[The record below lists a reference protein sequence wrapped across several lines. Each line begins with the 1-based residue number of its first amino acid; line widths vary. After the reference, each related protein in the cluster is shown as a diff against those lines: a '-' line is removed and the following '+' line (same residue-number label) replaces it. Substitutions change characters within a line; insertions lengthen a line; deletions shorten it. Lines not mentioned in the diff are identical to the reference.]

1 MKNNNRIS
9 VKAVCASITG
19 ELMEKN
25 EDNFCFNGAC
35 MPASHDDLEK
45 NLTAEVGGQW
55 IAVFDGIGGLPKG
68 EVASYLAAETLL
80 DEERPWNEEDE
91 QNYETILLQMLKNAG
106 DNITNWRKDRKITK
120 MGTTISA
127 LKFGQKAIYGLS
139 IGDSRIYRMH
149 DGKLEQL
156 SSDHTFRRPGHMK
169 SALTEY
175 LGKENQ
181 EEFLKTS
188 FLCVPYEVG
197 DKYLICSDGLT
208 DMLEESKIR
217 SRMEQPIEEAAE
229 SLIAETIRMGADD
242 NTTIILAEV
251 QSELNEVQ
259 SEPDAAAGR
268 QIEYIQDGAEITS
281 EEWITQL
288 RQEKYRSFG
297 FEYKNW
303 KNENLMLYWT
313 DQDTNEKHYYSNFVG
328 IVRRADK
335 MLLSLPKS
343 VKLDQDE
350 GYMQKLKM
358 LKVYAKLLDLYLAD
372 VWEAAEQDQKCKPKK
387 SSWNMVTQSVEQ
399 WCAQTEKDQA
409 DTAEVQIIAAVKFE
423 KVYEWLLGWLYGNQI
438 SLFGEKVFFE
448 SKILDQKEIDINECQ
463 NNVYSWKV
471 YGKSG
476 NGIQDRT
483 PVFKNQEKKNIPDIV
498 IEIDK
503 EDPELK
509 NVCCILDAKY
519 CGWDGESYILPGN
532 ADMYKQFFYQEQF
545 VKLYS
550 ERAPEKEV
558 KIYNALIF
566 PDYIGDTVR
575 TNKNKEGIL
584 RLCAVLNFD
593 LHKDRTIGI
602 WQVNLQKLIEGRIS
616 SDEEV
621 QKQMQKN
628 CRGITESLMKNG
640 KDFLPMRTK

>member
-1 MKNNNRIS
+1 
-9 VKAVCASITG
+9 
-19 ELMEKN
+19 MERN
-25 EDNFCFNGAC
+25 EDNFCFNGIG
-35 MPASHDDLEK
+35 MPEVHDDLEE

-55 IAVFDGIGGLPKG
+55 VAVFDGIGGLPRG
-68 EVASYLAAETLL
+68 EEASYLAAKTLL
-80 DEERPWNEEDE
+80 DEERPWTEQDE
-91 QNYETILLQMLKNAG
+91 QNYETILLQMLKKIN
-106 DNITNWRKDRKITK
+106 DNITSWRKDRKITK
-120 MGTTISA
+120 MGTTMSA
-127 LKFGQKAIYGLS
+127 LKFGQEAIYGLS

-156 SSDHTFRRPGHMK
+156 STDHTFRRPGHMK

-175 LGKENQ
+175 LGKEHQ
-181 EEFLKTS
+181 AEFPENS
-188 FLCVPYEVG
+188 FFCVPYKKG
-197 DKYLICSDGLT
+197 DRYLICSDGLT
-208 DMLEESKIR
+208 DMLEESKIK
-217 SRMEQPIEEAAE
+217 SRMEQPVEEAVT
-229 SLIAETIRMGADD
+229 SLIEETIRMGADD

-251 QSELNEVQ
+251 QSETDEVQ
-259 SEPDAAAGR
+259 NGSDAMQSESDAVMGK

-281 EEWITQL
+281 EEWIMQL
-288 RQEKYRSFG
+288 QQEKYRSFG

-303 KNENLMLYWT
+303 KNENLIFYRT

-328 IVRRADK
+328 IVRWADK

-343 VKLDQDE
+343 VKLDQSE
-350 GYMQKLKM
+350 GYLKKLEM

-372 VWEAAEQDQKCKPKK
+372 VWEAAERNQKCKPKK
-387 SSWNMVTQSVEQ
+387 APWNMVSQSVEQ
-399 WCAQTEKDQA
+399 WCAQTEKEQA

-448 SKILDQKEIDINECQ
+448 SKILDQKEININECQ

-498 IEIDK
+498 IEMDK
-503 EDPELK
+503 EDSELK
-509 NVCCILDAKY
+509 NVCCILDAQY

-532 ADMYKQFFYQEQF
+532 ADIYKQFFYQEQF

-550 ERAPEKEV
+550 KQAPEKEV

-566 PDYIGDTVR
+566 PDYMGDTVR

-584 RLCAVLNFD
+584 RLCAVAAFD

-621 QKQMQKN
+621 QKRMQKN
-628 CRGITESLMKNG
+628 CRGITESLIKTG

>member
-1 MKNNNRIS
+1 
-9 VKAVCASITG
+9 
-19 ELMEKN
+19 MERN
-25 EDNFCFNGAC
+25 EDNFCFNGIG
-35 MPASHDDLEK
+35 MPEVHDDLEE

-55 IAVFDGIGGLPKG
+55 VAVFDGIGGLPRG
-68 EVASYLAAETLL
+68 EEASYLAAKTLL
-80 DEERPWNEEDE
+80 DEERPWTEQDE
-91 QNYETILLQMLKNAG
+91 QNYETILLQMLKKIN
-106 DNITNWRKDRKITK
+106 DNITSWRKDRKITK
-120 MGTTISA
+120 MGTTMSA
-127 LKFGQKAIYGLS
+127 LKFGQEAIYGLS

-156 SSDHTFRRPGHMK
+156 STDHTFRRPGHMK

-175 LGKENQ
+175 LGKEHQ
-181 EEFLKTS
+181 AEFPENS
-188 FLCVPYEVG
+188 FFCVPYKKG
-197 DKYLICSDGLT
+197 DRYLICSDGLT
-208 DMLEESKIR
+208 DMLEESKIK
-217 SRMEQPIEEAAE
+217 SRMEQPVEEAVT
-229 SLIAETIRMGADD
+229 SLIEETIRMGADD

-251 QSELNEVQ
+251 ESETDEVQNGSDAMQSE
-259 SEPDAAAGR
+259 SDAVMGK

-281 EEWITQL
+281 EEWIMQL
-288 RQEKYRSFG
+288 QQEKYRSFG

-303 KNENLMLYWT
+303 KNENLIFYRT

-328 IVRRADK
+328 IVRWADK

-343 VKLDQDE
+343 VKLDQSE
-350 GYMQKLKM
+350 GYLKKLEM

-372 VWEAAEQDQKCKPKK
+372 VWEAAERDQKCKPKK
-387 SSWNMVTQSVEQ
+387 APWNMVSQSVEQ
-399 WCAQTEKDQA
+399 WCAQTEKEQA

-448 SKILDQKEIDINECQ
+448 SKILDQKEININECQ

-498 IEIDK
+498 IEMDK
-503 EDPELK
+503 EDSELK
-509 NVCCILDAKY
+509 NICCILDAKY
-519 CGWDGESYILPGN
+519 CGWGGESYILPGN
-532 ADMYKQFFYQEQF
+532 ADIYKQFFYQEQF

-550 ERAPEKEV
+550 KQAPEKEV

-566 PDYIGDTVR
+566 PDYMGDTVR

-584 RLCAVLNFD
+584 RLCAVAAFD

-621 QKQMQKN
+621 QKRMQKN
-628 CRGITESLMKNG
+628 CRGITESLIKTG

>member
-1 MKNNNRIS
+1 
-9 VKAVCASITG
+9 
-19 ELMEKN
+19 MERN
-25 EDNFCFNGAC
+25 EDNFCFNGIG
-35 MPASHDDLEK
+35 MPEVHDDLEE
-45 NLTAEVGGQW
+45 NLIAEVGGQW
-55 IAVFDGIGGLPKG
+55 VAVFDGIGGLPRG
-68 EVASYLAAETLL
+68 EEASYLAAKTLL
-80 DEERPWNEEDE
+80 DEERPWTEQDE
-91 QNYETILLQMLKNAG
+91 QNYETILLQMLKKIN
-106 DNITNWRKDRKITK
+106 DNITSWRKDRKITK
-120 MGTTISA
+120 MGTTMSA
-127 LKFGQKAIYGLS
+127 LKFGQEAIYGLS

-156 SSDHTFRRPGHMK
+156 STDHTFRRPGHMK

-175 LGKENQ
+175 LGKEHQ
-181 EEFLKTS
+181 AEFPENS
-188 FLCVPYEVG
+188 FFCVPYEKG
-197 DKYLICSDGLT
+197 DRYLICSDGLT
-208 DMLEESKIR
+208 DMLEESKIK
-217 SRMEQPIEEAAE
+217 SRMDQPVEEAVT
-229 SLIAETIRMGADD
+229 SLIEETIRMGADD

-251 QSELNEVQ
+251 ESETDEVQNGSDAMQSE
-259 SEPDAAAGR
+259 SDAVMGK

-281 EEWITQL
+281 EEWIMQL
-288 RQEKYRSFG
+288 QQEKYRSFG

-303 KNENLMLYWT
+303 KNENLIFYRT

-328 IVRRADK
+328 IVRWADK
-335 MLLSLPKS
+335 MLLSFPKS
-343 VKLDQDE
+343 VKLDQSE
-350 GYMQKLKM
+350 GYLKKLEM

-372 VWEAAEQDQKCKPKK
+372 VWEAAERNQKCKPKK
-387 SSWNMVTQSVEQ
+387 APWNMVSQSVEQ
-399 WCAQTEKDQA
+399 WCAQTEKEQA

-448 SKILDQKEIDINECQ
+448 SKILDQKEININECQ

-498 IEIDK
+498 IEMDK
-503 EDPELK
+503 EDSELK
-509 NVCCILDAKY
+509 NICCILDAKY
-519 CGWDGESYILPGN
+519 CGWGGESYILPGN
-532 ADMYKQFFYQEQF
+532 ADIYKQFFYQEQF

-550 ERAPEKEV
+550 KQAPEKEV

-566 PDYIGDTVR
+566 PDYMGDTVR

-584 RLCAVLNFD
+584 RLCAVAAFD

-621 QKQMQKN
+621 QKRMQKN
-628 CRGITESLMKNG
+628 CRGITESLIKTG

>member
-1 MKNNNRIS
+1 
-9 VKAVCASITG
+9 
-19 ELMEKN
+19 MERN
-25 EDNFCFNGAC
+25 EDNFCFNGIG
-35 MPASHDDLEK
+35 MPEVHDDLEE

-55 IAVFDGIGGLPKG
+55 VAVFDGIGGLPRG
-68 EVASYLAAETLL
+68 EEASYLAAKTLL
-80 DEERPWNEEDE
+80 DEERPWTEQDE
-91 QNYETILLQMLKNAG
+91 QNYETILLQMLKKIN
-106 DNITNWRKDRKITK
+106 DNITSWRKDRKITK
-120 MGTTISA
+120 MGTTMSA
-127 LKFGQKAIYGLS
+127 LKFGQEAIYGLS

-156 SSDHTFRRPGHMK
+156 STDHTFRRPGHMK

-175 LGKENQ
+175 LGKEHQ
-181 EEFLKTS
+181 AEFPENS
-188 FLCVPYEVG
+188 FFCVPYEK
-197 DKYLICSDGLT
+197 DDRYLICSDGLT
-208 DMLEESKIR
+208 DMLEESKIK
-217 SRMEQPIEEAAE
+217 SRMEQPLEEAVT
-229 SLIAETIRMGADD
+229 SLIEETIRMGADD

-251 QSELNEVQ
+251 QSETDEVQ
-259 SEPDAAAGR
+259 NGSDAMQSESDAVMGK

-281 EEWITQL
+281 EEWIMQL
-288 RQEKYRSFG
+288 QQEKYRSFG

-303 KNENLMLYWT
+303 KNENLIFYRT

-328 IVRRADK
+328 IVRWADK
-335 MLLSLPKS
+335 MLLSFPKS
-343 VKLDQDE
+343 VKLDQSE
-350 GYMQKLKM
+350 GYLKKLEM

-372 VWEAAEQDQKCKPKK
+372 VWEAAERNQKCKPKK
-387 SSWNMVTQSVEQ
+387 APWNMVSQSVEQ
-399 WCAQTEKDQA
+399 WCAQTEKEQA

-448 SKILDQKEIDINECQ
+448 SKILDQKEININECQ

-498 IEIDK
+498 IEMDK

-509 NVCCILDAKY
+509 NICCILDAKY
-519 CGWDGESYILPGN
+519 CGLDGESYILPGN
-532 ADMYKQFFYQEQF
+532 ADIYKQFFYQEQF

-550 ERAPEKEV
+550 KQAPEKEV

-566 PDYIGDTVR
+566 PDYMGDTVR

-584 RLCAVLNFD
+584 RLCAVAAFD

-621 QKQMQKN
+621 QKRMQKN
-628 CRGITESLMKNG
+628 CRGITESLIKTG

>member
-1 MKNNNRIS
+1 
-9 VKAVCASITG
+9 
-19 ELMEKN
+19 MERN
-25 EDNFCFNGAC
+25 EDNFCFNGIG
-35 MPASHDDLEK
+35 MPEVHDDLEE

-55 IAVFDGIGGLPKG
+55 VAVFDGIGGLPRG
-68 EVASYLAAETLL
+68 EEASYLAAKTLL
-80 DEERPWNEEDE
+80 DEERPWTEQDE
-91 QNYETILLQMLKNAG
+91 QNYETILLQMLKKIN
-106 DNITNWRKDRKITK
+106 DNITSWRKDRKITK
-120 MGTTISA
+120 MGTTMSA
-127 LKFGQKAIYGLS
+127 LKFGQEAIYGLS

-156 SSDHTFRRPGHMK
+156 STDHTFRRPGHMK

-175 LGKENQ
+175 LGKEHQ
-181 EEFLKTS
+181 AEFPENS
-188 FLCVPYEVG
+188 FFCVPYKKG
-197 DKYLICSDGLT
+197 DRYLICSDGLT
-208 DMLEESKIR
+208 DMLEESKIK
-217 SRMEQPIEEAAE
+217 SRMEQPVEEAVT
-229 SLIAETIRMGADD
+229 SLIEETIRMGADD

-251 QSELNEVQ
+251 ESETDEVQNGSDAMQSE
-259 SEPDAAAGR
+259 SDAVMGK

-281 EEWITQL
+281 EEWIMQL
-288 RQEKYRSFG
+288 QQEKYRSFG

-303 KNENLMLYWT
+303 KNENLIFYRT

-328 IVRRADK
+328 IVRWADK

-343 VKLDQDE
+343 VKLDQSE
-350 GYMQKLKM
+350 GYLKKLEM

-372 VWEAAEQDQKCKPKK
+372 VWEAAERDQKCKPKK
-387 SSWNMVTQSVEQ
+387 APWNMVSQSVEQ
-399 WCAQTEKDQA
+399 WCAQTEKEQA

-448 SKILDQKEIDINECQ
+448 SKILDQKEININECQ

-498 IEIDK
+498 IEMDK

-509 NVCCILDAKY
+509 NICCILDAKY
-519 CGWDGESYILPGN
+519 CGWGGESYILPGN
-532 ADMYKQFFYQEQF
+532 ADIYKQFFYQEQF

-550 ERAPEKEV
+550 KQAPEKEV

-566 PDYIGDTVR
+566 PDYMGDTVR

-584 RLCAVLNFD
+584 RLCAVAAFD

-621 QKQMQKN
+621 QKRMQKN
-628 CRGITESLMKNG
+628 CRGITESLIKTG

>member
-1 MKNNNRIS
+1 
-9 VKAVCASITG
+9 
-19 ELMEKN
+19 MERN
-25 EDNFCFNGAC
+25 EDNFCFNGIG
-35 MPASHDDLEK
+35 MPEVHDDLEE

-55 IAVFDGIGGLPKG
+55 VAVFDGIGGLPRG
-68 EVASYLAAETLL
+68 EEASYLAAKTLL
-80 DEERPWNEEDE
+80 DEERPWTEQDE
-91 QNYETILLQMLKNAG
+91 QNYETILLQMLKKIN
-106 DNITNWRKDRKITK
+106 DNITSWRKDRKITK
-120 MGTTISA
+120 MGTTMSA
-127 LKFGQKAIYGLS
+127 LKFGQEAIYGLS

-156 SSDHTFRRPGHMK
+156 STDHIFRRPGHMK

-175 LGKENQ
+175 LGKEHQ
-181 EEFLKTS
+181 AEFPENS
-188 FLCVPYEVG
+188 FFCVPYEKG
-197 DKYLICSDGLT
+197 DRYLICSDGLT
-208 DMLEESKIR
+208 DMLEESKIK
-217 SRMEQPIEEAAE
+217 SRMEQPVEEAVT
-229 SLIAETIRMGADD
+229 SLIEETIRMGADD

-251 QSELNEVQ
+251 ESETDEVQ
-259 SEPDAAAGR
+259 NGSDAMQSKSDAVMGK

-281 EEWITQL
+281 EEWIMQL
-288 RQEKYRSFG
+288 QQEKYRSFG

-303 KNENLMLYWT
+303 KNENLIFYRT

-328 IVRRADK
+328 IVRWADK

-343 VKLDQDE
+343 VKLDQSE
-350 GYMQKLKM
+350 GYLKKLEM

-372 VWEAAEQDQKCKPKK
+372 VWEAAERNQKCKPKK
-387 SSWNMVTQSVEQ
+387 APWNMVSQSVEQ
-399 WCAQTEKDQA
+399 WCAQTEKEQA

-448 SKILDQKEIDINECQ
+448 SKILDQKEININECQ

-498 IEIDK
+498 IEMDK
-503 EDPELK
+503 EDSELK
-509 NVCCILDAKY
+509 NTCCILDAKY
-519 CGWDGESYILPGN
+519 CGWGGESYILPGN
-532 ADMYKQFFYQEQF
+532 ADIYKQFFYQEQF

-550 ERAPEKEV
+550 KQAPEKEV

-566 PDYIGDTVR
+566 PDYMGDTVR

-584 RLCAVLNFD
+584 RLCAVAAFD

-621 QKQMQKN
+621 QKRMQKN
-628 CRGITESLMKNG
+628 CRGITESLIKTG

>member
-1 MKNNNRIS
+1 
-9 VKAVCASITG
+9 
-19 ELMEKN
+19 MERN
-25 EDNFCFNGAC
+25 EDNFCFNGIG
-35 MPASHDDLEK
+35 MPEVHDDLEE

-55 IAVFDGIGGLPKG
+55 VAVFDGIGGLPRG
-68 EVASYLAAETLL
+68 EEASYLAAKTLL
-80 DEERPWNEEDE
+80 DEKRPWTEQDE
-91 QNYETILLQMLKNAG
+91 QNYETILLQMLKKIN
-106 DNITNWRKDRKITK
+106 DNITSWRKDRKITK
-120 MGTTISA
+120 MGTTMSA
-127 LKFGQKAIYGLS
+127 LKFGQEAIYGLS

-156 SSDHTFRRPGHMK
+156 STDHTFRRPGHMK

-175 LGKENQ
+175 LGKEHQ
-181 EEFLKTS
+181 AEFPENS
-188 FLCVPYEVG
+188 FFCVPYEKG
-197 DKYLICSDGLT
+197 DRYLICSDGLT
-208 DMLEESKIR
+208 DMLEESKIK
-217 SRMEQPIEEAAE
+217 SRMEQPLEEAVT
-229 SLIAETIRMGADD
+229 SLIEETIRMGADD

-251 QSELNEVQ
+251 ESETDEVQNGSDAMQSE
-259 SEPDAAAGR
+259 SDAVMGK

-281 EEWITQL
+281 EEWIMQL
-288 RQEKYRSFG
+288 QQEKYRSFG

-303 KNENLMLYWT
+303 KNENLIFYRT

-328 IVRRADK
+328 IVRWADK

-343 VKLDQDE
+343 VKLDQSE
-350 GYMQKLKM
+350 GYLKKLEM

-372 VWEAAEQDQKCKPKK
+372 VWEAAERNQKCKPKK
-387 SSWNMVTQSVEQ
+387 APWNMVSQSVEQ
-399 WCAQTEKDQA
+399 WCAQTEKEQA

-448 SKILDQKEIDINECQ
+448 SKILDQKEININECQ

-498 IEIDK
+498 IEMDK

-509 NVCCILDAKY
+509 NICCILDAKY
-519 CGWDGESYILPGN
+519 YGWDGESYILPGN
-532 ADMYKQFFYQEQF
+532 ADIYKQFFYQEQF

-550 ERAPEKEV
+550 KQAPEKEV

-566 PDYIGDTVR
+566 PDYMGDTVR
-575 TNKNKEGIL
+575 TNKNKEEIL
-584 RLCAVLNFD
+584 RLYAVAAFD

-621 QKQMQKN
+621 QKRMQKN
-628 CRGITESLMKNG
+628 CRGITESLIKTG

>member
-1 MKNNNRIS
+1 M
-9 VKAVCASITG
+9 
-19 ELMEKN
+19 
-25 EDNFCFNGAC
+25 
-35 MPASHDDLEK
+35 
-45 NLTAEVGGQW
+45 
-55 IAVFDGIGGLPKG
+55 
-68 EVASYLAAETLL
+68 
-80 DEERPWNEEDE
+80 
-91 QNYETILLQMLKNAG
+91 
-106 DNITNWRKDRKITK
+106 
-120 MGTTISA
+120 SA
-127 LKFGQKAIYGLS
+127 LKFGQEAIYGLS

-156 SSDHTFRRPGHMK
+156 STDHTFRRPGHMK

-175 LGKENQ
+175 LGKEHQ
-181 EEFLKTS
+181 AEFPENS
-188 FLCVPYEVG
+188 FFCVPYEK
-197 DKYLICSDGLT
+197 DDRYLICSDGLT
-208 DMLEESKIR
+208 DMLEESKIK
-217 SRMEQPIEEAAE
+217 SRMEQPLEEAVT
-229 SLIAETIRMGADD
+229 SLIEETIRMGADD

-251 QSELNEVQ
+251 QSETDEVQ
-259 SEPDAAAGR
+259 NGSDAMQSESDAVMGK

-281 EEWITQL
+281 EEWIMQL
-288 RQEKYRSFG
+288 QQEKYRSFG

-303 KNENLMLYWT
+303 KNENLIFYRT

-328 IVRRADK
+328 IVRWADK
-335 MLLSLPKS
+335 MLLSFPKS
-343 VKLDQDE
+343 VKLDQSE
-350 GYMQKLKM
+350 GYLKKLEM

-372 VWEAAEQDQKCKPKK
+372 VWEAAERNQKCKPKK
-387 SSWNMVTQSVEQ
+387 APWNMVSQSVEQ
-399 WCAQTEKDQA
+399 WCAQTEKEQA

-423 KVYEWLLGWLYGNQI
+423 KVYEWLLGWLSGNQI

-448 SKILDQKEIDINECQ
+448 SKILDQKEININECQ

-498 IEIDK
+498 IEMDK

-509 NVCCILDAKY
+509 NICCILDAKY

-532 ADMYKQFFYQEQF
+532 ADIYKQFFYQEQF

-550 ERAPEKEV
+550 KQAPEKEV

-566 PDYIGDTVR
+566 PDYMGDTVR

-584 RLCAVLNFD
+584 RLCAVAAFD

-621 QKQMQKN
+621 QKRMQKN
-628 CRGITESLMKNG
+628 CRGITESLIKTG

>member
-1 MKNNNRIS
+1 
-9 VKAVCASITG
+9 
-19 ELMEKN
+19 MERN
-25 EDNFCFNGAC
+25 EDNFCFNGIG
-35 MPASHDDLEK
+35 MPEVHDDLEE

-55 IAVFDGIGGLPKG
+55 VAVFDGIGGLPRG
-68 EVASYLAAETLL
+68 EEASYLAAKTLL
-80 DEERPWNEEDE
+80 DEERPWTEQDE
-91 QNYETILLQMLKNAG
+91 QNYETILLQMLKKIN
-106 DNITNWRKDRKITK
+106 DNITSWRKDRKITK
-120 MGTTISA
+120 MGTTMSA
-127 LKFGQKAIYGLS
+127 LKFGQEAIYGLS

-156 SSDHTFRRPGHMK
+156 STDHTFRRPGHMK

-175 LGKENQ
+175 LGKEHQ
-181 EEFLKTS
+181 AEFPENS
-188 FLCVPYEVG
+188 FFCVPYKKG
-197 DKYLICSDGLT
+197 DRYLICSDGLT
-208 DMLEESKIR
+208 DMLEESKIK
-217 SRMEQPIEEAAE
+217 SRMEQPVEEAVT
-229 SLIAETIRMGADD
+229 SLIEETIRMGADD

-251 QSELNEVQ
+251 QSETDEVQ
-259 SEPDAAAGR
+259 NGSDAMQSESDAVMGK

-281 EEWITQL
+281 EEWIMQL
-288 RQEKYRSFG
+288 QQEKYRSFG

-303 KNENLMLYWT
+303 KNENLIFYRT

-328 IVRRADK
+328 IVRWADK

-343 VKLDQDE
+343 VKLDQSE
-350 GYMQKLKM
+350 GYLKKLEM

-372 VWEAAEQDQKCKPKK
+372 VWEAAERDQKCKPKK
-387 SSWNMVTQSVEQ
+387 APWNMVSQSVEQ
-399 WCAQTEKDQA
+399 WCAQTEKEQA

-448 SKILDQKEIDINECQ
+448 SKILDQKEININECQ

-498 IEIDK
+498 IEMDK

-509 NVCCILDAKY
+509 NICCILDTKY

-532 ADMYKQFFYQEQF
+532 ADIYKQFFYQEQF

-550 ERAPEKEV
+550 KQAPEKEV

-566 PDYIGDTVR
+566 PDYMGDTVR

-584 RLCAVLNFD
+584 RLCAVAAFD

-621 QKQMQKN
+621 QKRMQKN
-628 CRGITESLMKNG
+628 CRGITESLIKTG

>member
-1 MKNNNRIS
+1 
-9 VKAVCASITG
+9 
-19 ELMEKN
+19 MERN
-25 EDNFCFNGAC
+25 EDNFCFAGAC
-35 MPASHDDLEK
+35 MPAVHDDLEK
-45 NLTAEVGGQW
+45 KLSAEVGGQW
-55 IAVFDGIGGLPKG
+55 IAVFDGIGGLPRG
-68 EVASYLAAETLL
+68 EEASYLAAKTLL
-80 DEERPWNEEDE
+80 DEERPWSEADE
-91 QNYETILLQMLKNAG
+91 QNYEMILQQMLKKAG
-106 DNITNWRKDRKITK
+106 DNITAWKQKQKVTN

-127 LKFGQKAIYGLS
+127 LKFGQGAIYGLS

-149 DGKLEQL
+149 DGNLEQL
-156 SSDHTFRRPGHMK
+156 STDHTFRRLGHMK

-175 LGKENQ
+175 LGKEYQ
-181 EEFLKTS
+181 AEFPENS
-188 FLCVPYEVG
+188 FFCVPYKKG

-208 DMLEESKIR
+208 DMLEESKIQ
-217 SRMEQPIEEAAE
+217 SLMEQPIEEAAE

-343 VKLDQDE
+343 VKLDQSE

-372 VWEAAEQDQKCKPKK
+372 VWEAAEQDPKCKPKK
-387 SSWNMVTQSVEQ
+387 SPWNMVTQSVEQ

-409 DTAEVQIIAAVKFE
+409 NTAEVQIIAAVKFE

-640 KDFLPMRTK
+640 KDLLPMRTKENPYH